1 MSFCFIRTAR
11 ASALRVGEKISN
23 AARQTASKL
32 RTAEQNPSGLSRTI
46 PAIPALMSRA
56 CAECNSGSNS
66 RALNVPEDSREV
78 EELRSC
84 EAGRGTRP
92 APYDLVIKLVYISK
106 HGRLWH
112 RQASSVQEG
121 RDCIS
126 LINKDSSKACA
137 IFPGRFQYRTS
148 TNQKHMTPPPPSY
161 PLSSSQSHSEIII
174 IIKNLHTRTRK
185 QSHRPITRYLYKR
198 RSA

>member
-1 MSFCFIRTAR
+1 MRGREKLEHCSPNRFEASTCRT
-11 ASALRVGEKISN
+11 K
-23 AARQTASKL
+23 
-32 RTAEQNPSGLSRTI
+32 PSGLSRTI
-46 PAIPALMSRA
+46 PAIPVLMSRA

-84 EAGRGTRP
+84 EAGRGTRL
-92 APYDLVIKLVYISK
+92 ALYDLVIKLVYISK
-106 HGRLWH
+106 HGRLWL

-137 IFPGRFQYRTS
+137 VFPGDFNTAQVPIKSIRS
-148 TNQKHMTPPPPSY
+148 THQPPISS
-161 PLSSSQSHSEIII
+161 LLKSSSG
-174 IIKNLHTRTRK
+174 KK
-185 QSHRPITRYLYKR
+185 
-198 RSA
+198 